1 MVCPGTEE
9 SELVGIQV
17 PLDSPGR
24 RQTRETQGE
33 FIARTS
39 ESPDPLI

>member
-1 MVCPGTEE
+1 MVSPGTED

-17 PLDSPGR
+17 SLDSLGH
-24 RQTRETQGE
+24 RQTQETQGE